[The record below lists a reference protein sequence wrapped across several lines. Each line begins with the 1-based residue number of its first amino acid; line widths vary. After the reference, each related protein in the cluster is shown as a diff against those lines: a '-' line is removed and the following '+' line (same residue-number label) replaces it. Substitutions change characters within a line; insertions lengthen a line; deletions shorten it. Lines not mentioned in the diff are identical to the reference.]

1 VCTQVKHH
9 KIHGA
14 ESFGACRQT
23 VVGLLVG
30 SASESGERDMVTFL
44 RFLEV
49 RVSGDDFL
57 FSGNRRT
64 ATSSDATPSKALR
77 CPTTLGVMS
86 FDRCFV

>member
-1 VCTQVKHH
+1 MRH

-23 VVGLLVG
+23 IVGLLVG
-30 SASESGERDMVTFL
+30 SASESGERVMVTFL

-57 FSGNRRT
+57 FSGNR
-64 ATSSDATPSKALR
+64 
-77 CPTTLGVMS
+77 
-86 FDRCFV
+86 